1 MLRPLTV
8 KNDEKRVT
16 VLRDFGQTKM
26 NRKRSFKSELAK
38 KDLLK

>member
-26 NRKRSFKSELAK
+26 NRKRSLKVNWPK
-38 KDLLK
+38 KIC